1 MSATYRVGEYYTD
14 LSNPAAPVV
23 YRCMAA
29 GDKTS
34 SVWAQVSGAP
44 AGAGFNY
51 RGAWIATTTYHPNDV
66 VLLGSGTSSGLYLS
80 VIDANPNAPDSGIG
94 WVQLCSYATWL

>member
-51 RGAWIATTTYHPNDV
+51 RGAWNATTTYNPNDA
-66 VLLGSGTSSGLYLS
+66 VLLGSGTSSGLFLS
-80 VIDANPNAPDSGIG
+80 VIPANNNAPDSGIG